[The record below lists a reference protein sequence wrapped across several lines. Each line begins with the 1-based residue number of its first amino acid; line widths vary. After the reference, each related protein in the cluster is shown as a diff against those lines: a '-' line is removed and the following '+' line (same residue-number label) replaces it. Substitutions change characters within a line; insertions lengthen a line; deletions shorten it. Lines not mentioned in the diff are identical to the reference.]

1 MEQGI
6 VMKKEI
12 VMKRERDME
21 EKGRVRGK
29 RAVLWLLIALMAMP
43 AGDVHGG
50 NGGICATSG
59 SLDGEMSAE
68 DPDAI
73 TGSDREGPDR
83 AGEGVQDTSA
93 PTDLHGNVIDW
104 DMDGAGDEDAAGG
117 ESDADRM
124 EAPTYGTEE
133 QAGILSHLTET
144 TAPAE
149 RGYLHIECDLG
160 EEWPGYNV
168 TLALYD
174 GRNKRQDVTVYRQ
187 NGYEASELL
196 PAGIYK
202 VYRAYVPGD
211 GYGDLYPLVVSESQ
225 VTVGEGIPTGLVIWR
240 AEAIERK
247 GGARETEG
255 QKETGDGARSAVTD
269 AVMTAAVIIGIILL
283 IIGIATAIR
292 RWMDHRCGR

>member
-1 MEQGI
+1 M
-6 VMKKEI
+6 
-12 VMKRERDME
+12 MKRERDME
-21 EKGRVRGK
+21 RKDRVRGK
-29 RAVLWLLIALMAMP
+29 KGKRTVLWLLIALMAMP

-50 NGGICATSG
+50 TGDICAGLS
-59 SLDGEMSAE
+59 SSAGGMPAE
-68 DPDAI
+68 HPDDIA
-73 TGSDREGPDR
+73 GPDREGPGH
-83 AGEGVQDTSA
+83 AGEGAQDTSD
-93 PTDLHGNVIDW
+93 PTDLYGNVIDW
-104 DMDGAGDEDAAGG
+104 DMDGAGGEDAAGD

-124 EAPTYGTEE
+124 GAPTYGTEE

-211 GYGDLYPLVVSESQ
+211 EYGDLYPLVVSESQ
-225 VTVGEGIPTGLVIWR
+225 VAVGEGLPAGLVIWR
-240 AEAIERK
+240 AEAIEKK
-247 GGARETEG
+247 GGTTETEG
-255 QKETGDGARSAVTD
+255 QKETGDGPRSAVTD

-292 RWMDHRCGR
+292 RWMDHRCRR